1 MSNKHGIFEALK
13 SMAFEEEPQKP
24 EKTAAP
30 EPAAAPSLAQP
41 LEPAHAHFRYAAPV
55 PTTVSVP
62 IETGTVAD
70 NDEVYQKL
78 LSRTDFETTDVAA
91 TIHKFLDPLQ
101 AIADTV
107 MPPNVKFKTAVV
119 QAKAQ
124 AGLTE
129 EGILSAFDKLKAQ
142 LQQEQD
148 AFGVKAQQFAARE
161 VSGRQDKISQIA
173 SQVAQLQQELAELSG
188 QLVEAQGKSSHAQS
202 QFAAAAQRRAIEIEQ
217 QKEQYAALLKG

>member
-1 MSNKHGIFEALK
+1 MSNKHGIFDAIK
-13 SMAFEEEPQKP
+13 SMAFEEEPEKP
-24 EKTAAP
+24 EKTATAP
-30 EPAAAPSLAQP
+30 APPTFAQP
-41 LEPAHAHFRYAAPV
+41 VQNAHAPFTYATPV
-55 PTTVSVP
+55 PTTVAAP

-70 NDEVYQKL
+70 NDEVYQRL
-78 LSRTDFETTDVAA
+78 LAKTDFETSDVAA

-129 EGILSAFDKLKAQ
+129 EGILTAFDKLKSQ

-148 AFGVKAQQFAARE
+148 AFVSKAQQFVARE
-161 VSGRQDKISQIA
+161 VSGRQDKINQITSQIA
-173 SQVAQLQQELAELSG
+173 ELQQELAELSG

-202 QFAAAAQRRAIEIEQ
+202 QFAAAIQRRGIEIEQ

>member
-1 MSNKHGIFEALK
+1 MSNKHGIIDALK
-13 SMAFEEEPQKP
+13 SMAFEEEPPKP
-24 EKTAAP
+24 EANVAAP
-30 EPAAAPSLAQP
+30 TPPSLAQP
-41 LEPAHAHFRYAAPV
+41 LEHAHAPFTYATPV
-55 PTTVSVP
+55 PTTVATP

-70 NDEVYQKL
+70 NDEVYQRL
-78 LSRTDFETTDVAA
+78 LSKTDFETTDVAA

-129 EGILSAFDKLKAQ
+129 AGILSAFDKLKAQ

-148 AFGVKAQQFAARE
+148 SFGTKAQQFAARE
-161 VSGRQDKISQIA
+161 ISGRQDKINQITSQIA
-173 SQVAQLQQELAELSG
+173 ELQQELAELSG
-188 QLVEAQGKSSHAQS
+188 QLVEAQGKGSHAQS
-202 QFAAAAQRRAIEIEQ
+202 QFAAAVQRRGIEIEQ